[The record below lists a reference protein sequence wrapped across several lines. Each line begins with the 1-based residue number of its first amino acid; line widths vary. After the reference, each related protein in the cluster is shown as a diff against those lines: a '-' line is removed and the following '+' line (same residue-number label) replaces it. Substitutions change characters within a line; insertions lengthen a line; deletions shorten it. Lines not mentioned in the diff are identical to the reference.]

1 MIKKEIYLEKP
12 KKKIS
17 FFKIFISFVLILWIL
32 IYLPPKFY
40 PEIFKNLEI
49 QTEYF
54 IKESFIILGQILK
67 ANLSKFQDFFEKPIV
82 GYYLFYQKL
91 QENIFK
97 INKILTGFF
106 AKLSDSILRF
116 KNKIFA
122 LFLDKIP
129 KIEFPKIKISMPNF
143 DLPKP
148 DLPKPDLLKP
158 KFLSKKFK
166 EEKVEKDSFIEKISF
181 VEFNKFKELPQIN
194 KEILIS
200 KVKES
205 EFKEVFFSKNIN
217 KAENNLKDILKGQ
230 VVNENLINKDYKIVE
245 KEDEQRNLDKI
256 KLNNLPQVK
265 AKSVLVKSISGK
277 EIFVKNPGE
286 ILSLASLTKL
296 MTALIAFDNFKEDDI
311 FEIRKE
317 DIEKEGDNGLV
328 VGDKFSRDDLLKL
341 MLLLSSNDA
350 AYSFTQKIGEEKF
363 VSLMNQKAKEIG
375 MKNTLFVDPMGIST
389 LNKSTVDDFYK
400 FIVYLFENKKEILN
414 ITQIKETTVFS
425 LNGNSYN
432 IKNRIYK
439 IEPEIFEKEF
449 LGGKTGFLSESGFN
463 FFGIFKNSEPIVF
476 IILNDPVNYFSSFR
490 EIFDLINQI

>member
-129 KIEFPKIKISMPNF
+129 KIEFPKIKISMPN
-143 DLPKP
+143 L
-148 DLPKPDLLKP
+148 KPDLLKT
-158 KFLSKKFK
+158 KFLSEKIK
-166 EEKVEKDSFIEKISF
+166 EEKIKKDSFIGKISF

-205 EFKEVFFSKNIN
+205 EFKEVFLAK
-217 KAENNLKDILKGQ
+217 IL
-230 VVNENLINKDYKIVE
+230 
-245 KEDEQRNLDKI
+245 I
-256 KLNNLPQVK
+256 K
-265 AKSVLVKSISGK
+265 
-277 EIFVKNPGE
+277 
-286 ILSLASLTKL
+286 
-296 MTALIAFDNFKEDDI
+296 
-311 FEIRKE
+311 
-317 DIEKEGDNGLV
+317 
-328 VGDKFSRDDLLKL
+328 
-341 MLLLSSNDA
+341 
-350 AYSFTQKIGEEKF
+350 QKI
-363 VSLMNQKAKEIG
+363 I
-375 MKNTLFVDPMGIST
+375 
-389 LNKSTVDDFYK
+389 
-400 FIVYLFENKKEILN
+400 
-414 ITQIKETTVFS
+414 
-425 LNGNSYN
+425 
-432 IKNRIYK
+432 
-439 IEPEIFEKEF
+439 
-449 LGGKTGFLSESGFN
+449 
-463 FFGIFKNSEPIVF
+463 
-476 IILNDPVNYFSSFR
+476 
-490 EIFDLINQI
+490 